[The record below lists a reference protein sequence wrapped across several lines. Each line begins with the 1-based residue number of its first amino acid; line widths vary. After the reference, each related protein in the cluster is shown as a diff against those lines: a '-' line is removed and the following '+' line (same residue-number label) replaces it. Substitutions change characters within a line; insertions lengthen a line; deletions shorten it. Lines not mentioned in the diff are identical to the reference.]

1 MQTSDTRALPLLC
14 ARSVYKQYSGVNVLK
29 GIDFTLHQG
38 EVHALLGGNGAGKS
52 TLMKII
58 AGITPADSGTLEIV
72 GNNYVRLTP
81 VHAHQL
87 GIYLVPQEPLLFP
100 SLSIKENILFGL
112 AKKQLSMQK
121 MKNLLAALGCQF
133 DLHSLAGSLDVADRQ
148 MVEILRGL
156 MRDSQILILDEPTA
170 SLTPAETERLFSRLQ
185 ELLATGVGIV
195 FISHKLPEIRQI
207 ADRISVMRDGTIA
220 LSGKTSELS
229 TDDIIQAITPVV
241 REKSLSASQKLWLE
255 LPGNRP
261 QHAAG
266 TPVLTLENL
275 TGEGFNVIK
284 AYDGYEALELLEK
297 NEVNLMIVD
306 VMMPGLDGIRTTLK
320 VRETSSIPIIILSA
334 KSEDA
339 DKILGLNIGADDY
352 ITKPFNPLELVAR
365 VKSQLRRYTQLG
377 NMNQQA
383 EGQVYKCGGLQ
394 INDDNKE
401 VTVDGDPIK
410 LTPIEYNIL
419 LLLVK
424 NAGKVFSIDEIYE
437 KIWNEE
443 AIGADN
449 TVAVHIRHIREKIE
463 INPREPKYLKVV
475 WGVGYKIEKQ

>member
-58 AGITPADSGTLEIV
+58 AGITPADSGTLEIG
-72 GNNYVRLTP
+72 GNNYTRLTP

-156 MRDSQILILDEPTA
+156 MRDSRILILDEPTA
-170 SLTPAETERLFSRLQ
+170 SLTPAETERLFTRLQ

-220 LSGKTSELS
+220 LSGKTIELS
-229 TDDIIQAITPVV
+229 TDDIIQAITPAL

-255 LPGNRP
+255 LPGNLA

-266 TPVLTLENL
+266 TSMLTLENL

-284 AYDGYEALELLEK
+284 AYDGYEALDLLEK

-334 KSEDA
+334 KSEDT

-377 NMNQQA
+377 NLNQQ
-383 EGQVYKCGGLQ
+383 GSSQVYKCGGLM
-394 INDDNKE
+394 INDENKE
-401 VTVDGDPIK
+401 VTVDGEPIK

-424 NAGKVFSIDEIYE
+424 NQGKVFSIDQIYE
-437 KIWNEE
+437 SIWNED
-443 AIGADN
+443 AIGVDN

-463 INPREPKYLKVV
+463 INPKEPRYLKVV
-475 WGVGYKIEKQ
+475 WGVGYKIEKL